1 MPGTEHVLIVGGG
14 REIPQLLRRHRAGS
28 RTSVLCQL
36 SLLPKLRDIDEH
48 ERVVGLRADASDEEW
63 IAAARQVHRADPV
76 TRIASFG
83 ERDQRRLAV
92 VGSALGLSTH
102 SVRTVAAVHDKHLM
116 RQLLADA
123 GVEKVAAVRLDDEA
137 AVTGWVDANP
147 GAWVL
152 KPVDGT
158 ASAGVALVRTP
169 GEAAAAYR
177 RCVATEHTGRRH
189 SPEVLLEEYLTG
201 PQVSVESLSEDGEH
215 VVVAV
220 TGKYSDP
227 ATFVELGHVVPAVV
241 DDAARAGL
249 VAHTGAVLDALGVRD
264 GTCHTEFVLTPDG
277 PRTIETHLR
286 VAGDEIPYLVRDAT
300 GVDLVG
306 CVVRQTFGERVLP
319 EVRRTLAATP
329 ARPQAIWFGV
339 APCAGEVDRWEGLDE
354 ARAADPSVTLTLE
367 AGPGD
372 RVAPLGDSH
381 SRVVWAR
388 AEGGTADEALRRA
401 YAAVAACRLVVT
413 VPTVAGG
420 GVRGAL

>member
-1 MPGTEHVLIVGGG
+1 MSGTEHVLIVGGG
-14 REIPQLLRRHRAGS
+14 REIPQLLRRHGAGS

-36 SLLPKLRDIDEH
+36 PLLPKLRDVDEH
-48 ERVVGLRADASDEEW
+48 ERVIGLRADASDEEW
-63 IAAARQVHRADPV
+63 IVAAQQVHGASPV

-83 ERDQRRLAV
+83 ERDQIRLAV

-102 SVRTVAAVHDKHLM
+102 TAETVAAVHDKHLM
-116 RQLLADA
+116 RRVLADA
-123 GVEKVAAVRLDDEA
+123 GVEKVVAVRLDNEA
-137 AVTGWVDANP
+137 AVVEWVRANP
-147 GAWVL
+147 GTWVL

-158 ASAGVALVRTP
+158 ASAGVALVRSHR
-169 GEAAAAYR
+169 EAAAAYQ

-215 VVVAV
+215 VVVAY

-227 ATFVELGHVVPAVV
+227 ATFVELGHVVPAVI

-249 VAHTGAVLDALGVRD
+249 AAHTTEVLDALGVRD

-286 VAGDEIPYLVRDAT
+286 VAGDEIPYLVHDAT
-300 GVDLVG
+300 GVDLIG

-329 ARPQAIWFGV
+329 VRPQAIWFGT

-354 ARAADPSVTLTLE
+354 ARAAGPSVTLTVE
-367 AGPGD
+367 AHPGD
-372 RVAPLGDSH
+372 RVVPLGDSH

-401 YAAVAACRLVVT
+401 YTAVAACRLVVT
-413 VPTVAGG
+413 VPTVPDG
-420 GVRGAL
+420 GVQTAL